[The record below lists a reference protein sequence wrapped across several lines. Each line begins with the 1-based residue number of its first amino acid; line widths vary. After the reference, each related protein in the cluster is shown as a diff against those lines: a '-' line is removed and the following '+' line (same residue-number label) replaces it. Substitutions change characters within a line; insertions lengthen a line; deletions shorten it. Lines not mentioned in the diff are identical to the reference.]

1 MKNIL
6 INTTLS
12 EKALEALETSSYK
25 IYNQNVVGQDCLTF
39 IEANSIDTLITRSDL
54 LTEDIL
60 ANETLKTVGLT
71 DDNAVLKD
79 NTRVNVI
86 TSSNSGD
93 RSVAEMVFGHILSTS
108 RYLYDSNRLMPLEG
122 DINFESLHQTY
133 ALGNEIKG
141 KTLGVIGANTI
152 SKEVI
157 KIAIA
162 FGMNI
167 TIADVNVGETLSVDL
182 EFLGKK
188 NLTFDFEIQ
197 AFEQVC
203 MKADV
208 ISFHS
213 ENKTDFTMNKE
224 VFGLLKMGALVI
236 NTSCPGIIDEV
247 ALMEAID
254 EGIVKHAAL
263 DCYENQPKP
272 DMRILM
278 NPSISLSPN
287 IASLTKESENRR
299 GESIVSTLLNL

>member
-12 EKALEALETSSYK
+12 EKALEALETSTHK

-60 ANETLKTVGLT
+60 SDETLKTVGLT
-71 DDNAVLKD
+71 DDSPLLKQ
-79 NTRVNVI
+79 NTNVSVI
-86 TSSNSGD
+86 TSSNAGD

-122 DINFESLHQTY
+122 DLNFESLHQTY

-141 KTLGVIGANTI
+141 KTLGVIGANAI

-167 TIADVNVGETLSVDL
+167 TVADVNVGETLSVDL

-197 AFEQVC
+197 TFEQVC
-203 MKADV
+203 MKADI

-213 ENKTDFTMNKE
+213 ENKADFTMNKE
-224 VFGLLKMGALVI
+224 VFGLLKMGTLVV

-287 IASLTKESENRR
+287 IASSTKESENRR
-299 GESIVSTLLNL
+299 GESIVSQILNL